1 MTVYTLAVWHV
12 KRGREDEFV
21 SAWDELSEWSVETGY
36 EWSGTL
42 LRDRD
47 NRSRFVSFG
56 PWPSAEA
63 AERWRGSP
71 GFGERLERLRQ
82 LLEAVDEP
90 SVYDVVLRV
99 S

>member
-12 KRGREDEFV
+12 KPGLEDEFV
-21 SAWDELSEWSVETGY
+21 TAWDELSRWSVETGY

-47 NRSRFVSFG
+47 DVARFVSFG

-63 AERWRGSP
+63 AERWRLSP
-71 GFGERLERLRQ
+71 GFGDRIERLRE
-82 LLEAVDEP
+82 LLERVEEP
-90 SVYDVVLRV
+90 RVFDVVLRV